1 MAIEKYIAAAALA
14 LYVIFV
20 MEIITLY
27 HFMQSPPESLRL
39 LLEPE
44 PKILQFISI
53 GVAPASIMS
62 GVSFIMTR
70 RYGSKLV
77 GYMIVIGGSALLAG
91 MLYTALVQLGTVEDI
106 YLTPSV
112 MILPIVLI
120 IVSIPTIITGVR
132 LLRVKRKRLKK
143 GYL

>member
-1 MAIEKYIAAAALA
+1 MDMNWS
-14 LYVIFV
+14 IFG
-20 MEIITLY
+20 
-27 HFMQSPPESLRL
+27 SGSSKSLRL
-39 LLEPE
+39 
-44 PKILQFISI
+44 
-53 GVAPASIMS
+53 S
-62 GVSFIMTR
+62 G
-70 RYGSKLV
+70 YCSKLV

>member
-1 MAIEKYIAAAALA
+1 
-14 LYVIFV
+14 
-20 MEIITLY
+20 
-27 HFMQSPPESLRL
+27 MQSPPENLRL